1 MGKATKVSRAE
12 SKVLRKNTKKF
23 QKVGVLEGKSL
34 IAKASAYN
42 GTPVRARSE
51 ENEIFTKRENRK
63 VLNLKKMLLGEMC
76 MHFKT
81 KVWIQLKIK

>member
-1 MGKATKVSRAE
+1 MVDLLKQIFLNYQFSTINYLHPKDTPCL
-12 SKVLRKNTKKF
+12 KP

-63 VLNLKKMLLGEMC
+63 VLNLRKNAFESDVFAL
-76 MHFKT
+76 
-81 KVWIQLKIK
+81 